1 MKELGLSSL
10 LAVVTGI
17 ASSYLFWIWLTRG
30 LAPRVAWSTS
40 ISKAQLPGGPIK
52 YRVKIM
58 NTGRRAAVDFT
69 AVCMLRLPDS
79 GSNGNT
85 KLATLRTLDVPLPR
99 LAPGRSRVI
108 TIKTDGIDP
117 LQVRGLPRPVQ
128 DCLNQDPPVP
138 LEQLLARFPGAHLVM
153 HLSAYDAK
161 SGTRCHFTSQE
172 YTTRSI
178 TDRPFQSDS
187 VDIADRGVT

>member
-1 MKELGLSSL
+1 MKEVAVSSS

-17 ASSYLFWIWLTRG
+17 ASSYLFWIWLTKG
-30 LAPRVAWSTS
+30 LAPKIAWSSS
-40 ISKAQLPGGPIK
+40 ISKARLPGGPIK

-58 NTGRRAAVDFT
+58 NEGRRAAVDFT
-69 AVCMLRLPDS
+69 AVCLLKLPDA

-99 LAPGRSRVI
+99 LAPGKARVI

-117 LQVRGLPRPVQ
+117 LQVRGLPSAVRE
-128 DCLNQDPPVP
+128 CLNQDPPIP
-138 LEQLLARFPGAHLVM
+138 LEQLLARFPGAHFVL
-153 HLSAYDAK
+153 HLSAYDEK
-161 SGTRCHFTSQE
+161 SGTRCHFTSKD

-178 TDRPFQSDS
+178 TERPFTNGG
-187 VDIADRGVT
+187 VDIQARGLT